1 MKVVTGDD
9 EAADPPKLSSS
20 SSSFLVFNFL
30 AEEIVVFSTV
40 LKTSFSNIFGVVDSI
55 EDAVEDAAVA
65 VVVVAKELFVVVGFG
80 VVIGT
85 RRDVVVVDKTVGLA
99 AIGSIFSVTK
109 IGFLRSSFLSSTL
122 S

>member
-20 SSSFLVFNFL
+20 SSSSFRVFNFL

-85 RRDVVVVDKTVGLA
+85 RRDVVVVDKRPLLCKLTTKQNKNWFKC
-99 AIGSIFSVTK
+99 IFYSILY
-109 IGFLRSSFLSSTL
+109 G
-122 S
+122 